1 MTAVASALRR
11 PANAIPADRLFL
23 VASRLAALAI
33 LVIAL
38 AILSP
43 HFLTWSNGMNV
54 LRQASVQF
62 LMAAGLTLVVLTGGI
77 DLSVGAVLGVAACL
91 GASFLNAG
99 GIALGVLA
107 ALAAG
112 LACGAVN
119 GLVVS
124 YIHVPPFIATYGM
137 LWIAHGI
144 GYIFM
149 KGEVIYGF
157 PPAFRALGAGFTGAI
172 PTTVIVAGAV
182 LAGLH
187 LTLHRTVLG
196 RSLYAIGGNSN
207 AARLSGM
214 PVQRRVFYAY
224 ALSGLLAGFAGLVV
238 IARTNAA
245 DAGLGE
251 DLLLPAIAA
260 VCLGGTSLLGG
271 AGGIVGTA
279 VGSLILALVVNGMNL
294 LSVNTYWQAFVMGAI
309 IIVSVL
315 ADEWV
320 ARRSAGRT
328 GA

>member
-1 MTAVASALRR
+1 MMAIASALRR
-11 PANAIPADRLFL
+11 PAHAIPADRLFL
-23 VASRLAALAI
+23 VTSRLAALAI

-38 AILSP
+38 SILSP

-99 GIALGVLA
+99 DIALGVLA

-124 YIHVPPFIATYGM
+124 YIRVPPFIATYGM

-157 PPAFRALGAGFTGAI
+157 PPVFRAIGAGFTGAI

-320 ARRSAGRT
+320 ARRSAGTT

>member
-1 MTAVASALRR
+1 
-11 PANAIPADRLFL
+11 
-23 VASRLAALAI
+23 
-33 LVIAL
+33 
-38 AILSP
+38 
-43 HFLTWSNGMNV
+43 
-54 LRQASVQF
+54 
-62 LMAAGLTLVVLTGGI
+62 
-77 DLSVGAVLGVAACL
+77 
-91 GASFLNAG
+91 
-99 GIALGVLA
+99 
-107 ALAAG
+107 
-112 LACGAVN
+112 
-119 GLVVS
+119 
-124 YIHVPPFIATYGM
+124 
-137 LWIAHGI
+137 
-144 GYIFM
+144 
-149 KGEVIYGF
+149 
-157 PPAFRALGAGFTGAI
+157 
-172 PTTVIVAGAV
+172 
-182 LAGLH
+182 
-187 LTLHRTVLG
+187 
-196 RSLYAIGGNSN
+196 
-207 AARLSGM
+207 M